1 MERVG
6 QIGSEWEGLIKVFI
20 IGYFCFCVTQVI
32 FIYFFLNRIF
42 IHFLLPIVIAT
53 EEGKKASNVVALEP

>member
-20 IGYFCFCVTQVI
+20 IGYFSLCVTKVI
-32 FIYFFLNRIF
+32 FIYFCLNRIF
-42 IHFLLPIVIAT
+42 IHFLLPIVIST
-53 EEGKKASNVVALEP
+53 EEEKKASNVVALEP